1 MRVAGIAIVAVVASL
16 LACGRSTPVV
26 VPTSPEAWV
35 EPTQPALG
43 ASRFSPAPSGTAIQ
57 IDDMSLSVTEVVFP
71 ADALVRDGSF
81 LNPTPE
87 AASDYVLVGLA
98 ATCTLPS
105 DSSCRLSGLEFS
117 LVDTAGIAHNPRLW
131 IAGVPGKFEGSE
143 FFGGA
148 TKSGYLIYVIEG
160 DPADYILKYEALFGG
175 EAYLTL
181 Q

>member
-1 MRVAGIAIVAVVASL
+1 MRVVGIAVVALAASL

-26 VPTSPEAWV
+26 APALPEARV
-35 EPTQPALG
+35 APTQPALG
-43 ASRFSPAPSGTAIQ
+43 ASRLNPAPSGTAIQ

-71 ADALVRDGSF
+71 ADAIVRDGSF

-87 AASDYVLVGLA
+87 PASDYVLVGLA
-98 ATCTLPS
+98 ATCNLPP

-117 LVDTAGIAHNPRLW
+117 LVDKAGIAHNPRLW

-148 TKSGYLIYVIEG
+148 TKSGYLIYVIDG
-160 DPADYILKYEALFGG
+160 DPGDYILKYEAFFGG